1 MKKKIETFVC
11 VCFFQQL
18 YDNTIKWYE
27 LNSISGFG
35 DYYGHSESKQFR
47 NNADDRSTRTEQ
59 RTENREQ
66 RREEN
71 TTKRTKRKKE
81 FQDSSKIEKVA
92 EKSITLEHQK
102 C

>member
-1 MKKKIETFVC
+1 M
-11 VCFFQQL
+11 
-18 YDNTIKWYE
+18 
-27 LNSISGFG
+27 NSISGFG

-59 RTENREQ
+59 NREQ